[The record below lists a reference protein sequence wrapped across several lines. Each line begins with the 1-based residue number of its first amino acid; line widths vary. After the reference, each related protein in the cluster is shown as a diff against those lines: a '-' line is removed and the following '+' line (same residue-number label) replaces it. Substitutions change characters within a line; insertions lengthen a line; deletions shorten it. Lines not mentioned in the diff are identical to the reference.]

1 MPGTQQDAGTQT
13 NASHTPCQNYHNKR
27 PQPRAHKTQAPSH
40 NGPGLSCTQKGE
52 RMSNQNKYDAYSIRE
67 TAQLWNVSDN
77 TIRNLIDTGELY
89 AFRVG
94 RQLRIPASEVNRI
107 VTTPANP
114 ICTIK
119 EAK

>member
-1 MPGTQQDAGTQT
+1 MTEQYT
-13 NASHTPCQNYHNKR
+13 R
-27 PQPRAHKTQAPSH
+27 
-40 NGPGLSCTQKGE
+40 
-52 RMSNQNKYDAYSIRE
+52 DAYSIHE
-67 TAQLWNVSDN
+67 TAQRWGVSDN

-94 RQLRIPASEVNRI
+94 RQLRIPATEVNRI

-114 ICTIK
+114 LYAIK

>member
-1 MPGTQQDAGTQT
+1 M
-13 NASHTPCQNYHNKR
+13 SH
-27 PQPRAHKTQAPSH
+27 
-40 NGPGLSCTQKGE
+40 
-52 RMSNQNKYDAYSIRE
+52 QNKHDAYSIRE

-114 ICTIK
+114 TCTIK